1 MYIYYI
7 YYIYLYIY
15 IYIYLHLHAV
25 IYLRDRIV
33 LSSAITIFL
42 ITLMKN

>member
-7 YYIYLYIY
+7 YYIYLY